1 MGQMNRRVLPSA
13 KLRQAI
19 FAWMVGLALALVW
32 IGGQPQLSEIP
43 TQSASASLAAVQA
56 AEHVATVSAA
66 GKIHRSPEFRH
77 GGDPDFVALLA
88 ETYPGAS
95 GIYRLVSPCGADA
108 PRGLCL
114 HTRPEP
120 RAPPVI

>member
-1 MGQMNRRVLPSA
+1 MIRRVIPLA
-13 KLRQAI
+13 KLRQAF
-19 FAWMVGLALALVW
+19 FAWMVSLSLTLVW
-32 IGGQPQLSEIP
+32 IGAQPHLANIP

-66 GKIHRSPEFRH
+66 GKINRNPEFRH
-77 GGDPDFVALLA
+77 GNDPDFAALLA
-88 ETYPGAS
+88 ATYPGGA
-95 GIYRLVSPCGADA
+95 GVYRLVFSCGPDV

-114 HTRPEP
+114 RTRPEP

>member
-1 MGQMNRRVLPSA
+1 MNRLAPQSP
-13 KLRQAI
+13 KFRQAF
-19 FAWMVGLALALVW
+19 FAWMVGLSLCLVW
-32 IGGQPQLSEIP
+32 IGAQPQLANIP

-66 GKIHRSPEFRH
+66 GKIHRSPELRY

-88 ETYPGAS
+88 ETYRGAS
-95 GIYRLVSPCGADA
+95 GIYSHFSRCGADA

>member
-1 MGQMNRRVLPSA
+1 M
-13 KLRQAI
+13 
-19 FAWMVGLALALVW
+19 ALTLVW
-32 IGGQPQLSEIP
+32 IGGQPHQANIP

-66 GKIHRSPEFRH
+66 GKIQRIPEFRH

-88 ETYPGAS
+88 ETYPGTS
-95 GIYRLVSPCGADA
+95 GLYRHVSPCGADA